1 MKRDFAFAGLN
12 LNIIIQKKRTRK
24 MHVLCIMLVKTR
36 GVKYFNVETWILFA
50 PYQNF
55 WLRAWPQVNKAS
67 HCGSKQQ

>member
-1 MKRDFAFAGLN
+1 
-12 LNIIIQKKRTRK
+12 